1 MAEALRVPLVFFGPG
16 VEEMNLAG
24 RWSQVDIAPTIVD
37 LLGLSENMTWE
48 GRLMPVKK
56 SYGLR
61 IVSAPGDVAL
71 YRGGVLVA
79 NSSAGAEHDF
89 RGLSRGLYTIKAGG
103 ETLEVLVN
111 GDLLVDLA
119 QSGNAQVRDST
130 KNMNA
135 KTMMGII
142 LILAINLTGIAF
154 IVRIARRG

>member
-1 MAEALRVPLVFFGPG
+1 
-16 VEEMNLAG
+16 MNLAG

-79 NSSAGAEHDF
+79 NSGAGAEHDF
-89 RGLSRGLYTIKAGG
+89 RGLSQGLYTIKAGG

-154 IVRIARRG
+154 IIRIARRG